1 MHASE
6 QEREDVQQARRAWIE
21 ALPTLNIE
29 KLVFIDETWASTNMT
44 PRYGRAPRGQ
54 RCRGSAPYGHWQI
67 TTFVGALRRDGISAP
82 MVINEPIDG
91 DVFLAYVEQVLVPTL
106 SPGEVVILDNLGS
119 HKISGVEHAIQ
130 SAGTSLLYLP
140 PYSPDLNPIENF
152 FARLKTLLRKASK
165 RSTETLWE
173 EIASLL
179 QSVSPEE
186 CINYFTAAGYVN
198 T

>member
-1 MHASE
+1 MVE
-6 QEREDVQQARRAWIE
+6 ARRAWIE
-21 ALPTLNIE
+21 ALPTMNVE

-44 PRYGRAPRGQ
+44 RRYGRAPRGQ
-54 RCRGSAPYGHWQI
+54 RCRGAAPYSHWQV
-67 TTFVGALRRDGISAP
+67 TTFVGALRHHGISAP
-82 MVINEPIDG
+82 MVIDEPMDG

-106 SPGEVVILDNLGS
+106 LPGEIVILDNLSS
-119 HKISGVEHAIQ
+119 HKVAGVEQAIQ
-130 SAGTSLLYLP
+130 GAGATVLYLP

-152 FARLKTLLRKASK
+152 FAKLKALLRKAAK

-179 QSVSPEE
+179 QSVSPQE
-186 CINYFTAAGYVN
+186 CSNYFTASGYVN

>member
-1 MHASE
+1 
-6 QEREDVQQARRAWIE
+6 
-21 ALPTLNIE
+21 
-29 KLVFIDETWASTNMT
+29 MT

-106 SPGEVVILDNLGS
+106 SPGEMVILDNLGS
-119 HKISGVEHAIQ
+119 HKIPGVEQAIQ
-130 SAGTSLLYLP
+130 SAGASLLYLP

-152 FARLKTLLRKASK
+152 FAKLKTLLRKASK

-173 EIASLL
+173 EIANLL
-179 QSVSPEE
+179 QSVSPQE
-186 CINYFTAAGYVN
+186 CMNYFAAAGYVN